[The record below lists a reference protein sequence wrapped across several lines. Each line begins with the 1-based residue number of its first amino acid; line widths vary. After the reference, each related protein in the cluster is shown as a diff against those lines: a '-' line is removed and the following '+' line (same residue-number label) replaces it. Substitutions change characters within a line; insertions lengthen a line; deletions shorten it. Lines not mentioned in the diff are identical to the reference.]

1 MKKSKNLLIFL
12 IVIISVLIIAGVSY
26 IVFDNNGNINQ
37 GNFRVNDVVLK
48 SEVEVTENK
57 TSGTADS
64 ISSVLF
70 NLSQK
75 NTLSLLISR
84 EAKASIIYLDNIYLK
99 APTKKGSMYI
109 YQTGTDIE
117 DITSQDKI
125 DMYPV
130 EKDGQYL
137 IEISMDNIDFLKDA
151 NLPEETKSATF
162 DGTILNLLNIGISDI
177 KFEVSFSL
185 NILDENSKLN
195 TCKIKLKL
203 PENELLINGIS
214 INRKDAGDYAFS
226 VK

>member
-1 MKKSKNLLIFL
+1 MKKSKNLLVFL
-12 IVIISVLIIAGVSY
+12 IVVISIIIITVVSY
-26 IVFDNNGNINQ
+26 IVFDNRGKINQ
-37 GNFRVNDVVLK
+37 GNFRVSDAVLK

-64 ISSVLF
+64 ISSILF

-75 NTLSLLISR
+75 NTLSLLIANQS
-84 EAKASIIYLDNIYLK
+84 KASKIYLDNIYLK
-99 APTKKGSMYI
+99 APIKKGSMYI

-137 IEISMDNIDFLKDA
+137 IEISMDNIDFFKDA
-151 NLPEETKSATF
+151 SLPQDTKSATF
-162 DGTILNLLNIGISDI
+162 DGTILNLLGIRISDI
-177 KFEVSFSL
+177 KFEVSFNL
-185 NILDENSKLN
+185 NILDENSKLS

-214 INRKDAGDYAFS
+214 INRKDAGDYSFS